1 MFQISTRFRYGLRA
15 IAFLAGYD
23 PSQTVNLHF
32 IAEKENISRKY
43 LENIFKLLKKGQIV
57 RSVRG
62 REGGYALVRKAENI
76 TLYEIMTAIEGHV
89 TLVDCVE
96 NSDICKRNKDCGVRF
111 FWKDYQEYIGEY
123 LKRMT
128 LQTFMDKYLAIDNE
142 NDKNKWV

>member
-15 IAFLAGYD
+15 LAFLAGYD
-23 PSQTVNLHF
+23 RSDTVNLHF

-43 LENIFKLLKKGQIV
+43 LENIFKLLKKGKIV

-62 REGGYALVRKAENI
+62 REGGYALVKSADEV

-96 NSDICKRNKDCGVRF
+96 NSSVCRKNNECGVRL
-111 FWKDYQEYIGEY
+111 FWKDYQDYIASY
-123 LKRMT
+123 LADMT
-128 LQTFMDKYLAIDNE
+128 LQDFIDKYLISETE
-142 NDKNKWV
+142 NN